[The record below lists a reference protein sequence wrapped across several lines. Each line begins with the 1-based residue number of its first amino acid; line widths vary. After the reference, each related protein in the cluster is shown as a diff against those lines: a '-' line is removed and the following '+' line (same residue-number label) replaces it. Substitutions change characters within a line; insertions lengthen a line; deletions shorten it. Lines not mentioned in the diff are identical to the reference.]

1 MQSLSIKVFRAAHQ
15 LAIPTYRAAA
25 VLTLYGVLAFVGSY
39 AFIQVFFALNTSWA
53 APFIAAPTND
63 KILDLTEK
71 LVTSQQTMTT
81 LVLDRDRLRDS
92 LGDLKKSK
100 ASLDLLDQ
108 KFQKAL
114 YLQTSANLV
123 DAPELNKLNMQ
134 KNEDM
139 AATLHILDEVKEI
152 EAKIDKDLRS
162 GLITKGDAAVAKTQ
176 LRETRNT
183 YTDGKIAEVLLRDN
197 VRQKT
202 PNYGSTVDALS
213 REAELR
219 SSIIQLAIQIT
230 SGEEQLRSDEIQIA
244 QLRAAIA
251 TAQNSPYFLAT
262 KHDVKFAFVPYEN
275 QPKVYQGAEV
285 YSCYL
290 SMIICRNVGTVQQI
304 FTDEEKTNNPFPFF
318 KSELRGSLV
327 QLNLTEE
334 EAAKEKVLFVG
345 RKPLWI

>member
-1 MQSLSIKVFRAAHQ
+1 VRKLFRGAHQ
-15 LAIPTYRAAA
+15 LAVPTYRAIA
-25 VLTLYGVLAFVGSY
+25 VVTLYAILVLVGSY
-39 AFIQVFFALNTSWA
+39 AFVQVFFALNTSWV
-53 APFIAAPTND
+53 APFIVTPTND

-71 LVTSQQTMTT
+71 LVSSQQTLTV

-100 ASLDLLDQ
+100 NSLDLLDC
-108 KFQKAL
+108 KFQRAL
-114 YLQTSANLV
+114 RLQDTANTV
-123 DAPELNKLNMQ
+123 DAPELRQLNIQ
-134 KNEDM
+134 KHQDM
-139 AATLHILDEVKEI
+139 AATLNVLDEDREI
-152 EAKIDKDLRS
+152 ETKINKDLRA

-183 YTDGKIAEVLLRDN
+183 YTDGKVAEVLLRDS

-202 PNYGSTVDALS
+202 PDYGSTVDALS
-213 REAELR
+213 KEAELK

-230 SGEEQLRSDEIQIA
+230 AGEEQLRSDETQIL

-251 TAQNSPYFLAT
+251 TAQSSPYFLAT

-275 QPKVYQGAEV
+275 QAKIFEGGAV

-290 SMIICRNVGTVQQI
+290 SMVICHKVGTVQQI
-304 FTDEEKTNNPFPFF
+304 FADEEKVNSPFPFF
-318 KSELRGSLV
+318 KSELRGSLI
-327 QLNLTEE
+327 QLDLTET

-345 RKPLWI
+345 RKPLLF

>member
-1 MQSLSIKVFRAAHQ
+1 VRKLFRGAHQ
-15 LAIPTYRAAA
+15 LAVPTYRAIA
-25 VLTLYGVLAFVGSY
+25 VVTLYAILALVGSY
-39 AFIQVFFALNTSWA
+39 AFVQVFFALNTSWV
-53 APFIAAPTND
+53 APFIVTPTND

-71 LVTSQQTMTT
+71 MVSSQQTLTV

-100 ASLDLLDQ
+100 NSLDLLDGKLQ
-108 KFQKAL
+108 MAL
-114 YLQTSANLV
+114 RLQDTANTV
-123 DAPELNKLNMQ
+123 DAPELKQLNIQ

-139 AATLHILDEVKEI
+139 AATLRVLDEAREI
-152 EAKIDKDLRS
+152 ETKINKDLRA

-183 YTDGKIAEVLLRDN
+183 YTDGKIAEVLLRES

-202 PNYGSTVDALS
+202 PNYGATVDALS
-213 REAELR
+213 KEAELQ

-230 SGEEQLRSDEIQIA
+230 AGEEQLRSDETQIL
-244 QLRAAIA
+244 QLKAAIA

-275 QPKVYQGAEV
+275 QAKIFEGAGV

-290 SMIICRNVGTVQQI
+290 SMVFCRRVGTVQQI
-304 FTDEEKTNNPFPFF
+304 FADEEKLNSPFPFF
-318 KSELRGSLV
+318 KSELRGSLI
-327 QLNLTEE
+327 QLNLEE
-334 EAAKEKVLFVG
+334 TEAAKEKVLFVG
-345 RKPLWI
+345 HKPLLF

>member
-1 MQSLSIKVFRAAHQ
+1 MKTLSTKVFRGAHQ
-15 LAIPTYRAAA
+15 LAVPMYRAAA
-25 VLTLYGVLAFVGSY
+25 VLTLYSILGLVASYGFVQ
-39 AFIQVFFALNTSWA
+39 IFFALNTSWM
-53 APFIAAPTND
+53 APFIVAPTND
-63 KILDLTEK
+63 KILDLTAK

-108 KFQKAL
+108 KFQTAL
-114 YLQTSANLV
+114 NLQRSANVV
-123 DAPELNKLNMQ
+123 DAWELKNLNMQ

-139 AATLHILDEVKEI
+139 AATLHILDEVREI
-152 EAKIDKDLRS
+152 EAKIDQDLRS

-183 YTDGKIAEVLLRDN
+183 YTDGRIAEVLLRDN
-197 VRQKT
+197 VRQRT
-202 PNYGSTVDALS
+202 PDYGSTVDALS
-213 REAELR
+213 KEAELKND
-219 SSIIQLAIQIT
+219 IIQLSIQIT
-230 SGEEQLRSDEIQIA
+230 SGEEQLRSDEAQIA
-244 QLRAAIA
+244 RLRTAIA

-262 KHDVKFAFVPYEN
+262 QHDVKFAFVPYEN
-275 QPKVYQGAEV
+275 QAKVYQGAEV

-290 SMIICRNVGTVQQI
+290 SMIVCRNVGSVQQV
-304 FTDEEKTNNPFPFF
+304 FTDEERTNNPFPFL
-318 KSELRGSLV
+318 KSELRGSLI
-327 QLNLTEE
+327 QLNLTEQ